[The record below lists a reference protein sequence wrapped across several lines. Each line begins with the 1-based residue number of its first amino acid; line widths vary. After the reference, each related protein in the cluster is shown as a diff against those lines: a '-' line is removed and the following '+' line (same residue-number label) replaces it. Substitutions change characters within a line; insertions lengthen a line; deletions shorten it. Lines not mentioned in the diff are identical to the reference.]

1 MLSTPS
7 PRKIGNPGRPLEYAN
22 VSGRARAM
30 TLTPFSF
37 GYPLPLSPLSRPT
50 TLILPFDHASV
61 IEPSLPLAHLPF
73 FDQASEKARTA
84 KR

>member
-7 PRKIGNPGRPLEYAN
+7 PKKIGHPGRALEHAN
-22 VSGRARAM
+22 ASARKHAM

-37 GYPLPLSPLSRPT
+37 GYTLPLSPLSRPT
-50 TLILPFDHASV
+50 TLILPFDHALV

-73 FDQASEKARTA
+73 FDQAREKARAA